1 MDNSNINQREDSMI
15 NFMDEVDKHNKSQQA
30 ANNYA
35 NSVDVKRRILNKK
48 KDDAKGIC
56 LDLIFSKIYKDAL
69 PMDDEYKVA
78 HGNDLDAEFHDFIS
92 DKAPD
97 GLEYYVK
104 ESIKKGNKAAKS
116 IMEEVDKLVKEN
128 FFEASMALEDSNSE
142 DVEFDPD
149 SEENQEKIK
158 DITDSIGGED
168 ISEIIKKNVKQT
180 AIDDIEKTK
189 KHDEELKGIV
199 DDLKNDPKITTEA
212 SLDRALRL
220 RGVGVPKFYQPSLFE
235 GIMINKTNLIK
246 NSGEKLSND
255 IINKKAFT
263 ESVKELT
270 KINVLHALNFEPIST
285 IESKKLAKKYA
296 QMKVPSSKVSLYSES
311 YDDLYIEGANL
322 EIRKVFKENNKA
334 INDNLKEI
342 QKLIKKDKD
351 YKTAKVKIDETSK
364 LLKKVK
370 EDVLKID
377 STVGSTILAWLFTG
391 DIMFIGRELIYLLS
405 PLAGLVIQ
413 VDTVIKRI
421 KVLIEDEDISSKTAT
436 DKLNLYKNGIL
447 VRLNEYIS
455 ALKVLKSRLAYFE
468 EYDKDE

>member
-1 MDNSNINQREDSMI
+1 MKNTFDLEMDI
-15 NFMDEVDKHNKSQQA
+15 A
-30 ANNYA
+30 
-35 NSVDVKRRILNKK
+35 NKK
-48 KDDAKGIC
+48 FNYIVENAIGKYDVMMLEGGEN
-56 LDLIFSKIYKDAL
+56 
-69 PMDDEYKVA
+69 DEKA
-78 HGNDLDAEFHDFIS
+78 FIS
-92 DKAPD
+92 
-97 GLEYYVK
+97 EY
-104 ESIKKGNKAAKS
+104 
-116 IMEEVDKLVKEN
+116 
-128 FFEASMALEDSNSE
+128 F
-142 DVEFDPD
+142 
-149 SEENQEKIK
+149 EKIK
-158 DITDSIGGED
+158 IAITEFIEKVKIAIQKKVSELKVKFAVKKLEMSAIFKLNAVKKVTNFAEEK
-168 ISEIIKKNVKQT
+168 EIINDYKKKL
-180 AIDDIEKTK
+180 AIITKYRMKCISAKTNIE
-189 KHDEELKGIV
+189 I
-199 DDLKNDPKITTEA
+199 
-212 SLDRALRL
+212 DRALEACKIELNRL
-220 RGVGVPKFYQPSLFE
+220 NEHQVDLFKDITYKLSKGNFNSITDLSSYNESHKLTEAFIDDSKRITISFMKDRKEKALIQYKKDTIKKFTSLLTKE
-235 GIMINKTNLIK
+235 YNKCCNLISK
-246 NSGEKLSND
+246 HKVAIIAIFSAVAAGAGVKKSGILD
-255 IINKKAFT
+255 
-263 ESVKELT
+263 
-270 KINVLHALNFEPIST
+270 T
-285 IESKKLAKKYA
+285 IK
-296 QMKVPSSKVSLYSES
+296 ES
-311 YDDLYIEGANL
+311 YDDDFDSFDDLYIEGANL

-377 STVGSTILAWLFTG
+377 STTGSTILAWLFTG